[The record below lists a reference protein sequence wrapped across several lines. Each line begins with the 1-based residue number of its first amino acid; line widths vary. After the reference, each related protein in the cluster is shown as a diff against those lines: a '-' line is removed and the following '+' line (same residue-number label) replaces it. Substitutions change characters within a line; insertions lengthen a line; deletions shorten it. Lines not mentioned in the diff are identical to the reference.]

1 MNALLAQQGIDGA
14 IIVFVIYCM
23 AVFGLAIFA
32 NRFGR
37 NKSFLSEFFLGS
49 RTLGV
54 WAFAL
59 TYAATSASGGSFIGF
74 PSLVYTHG
82 WSVGLWIGGYM
93 IVPLVSMGLL
103 AKRMNQMAR
112 KTGAITV
119 PDVLRDRFGSPW
131 FGIVCTAFIVFFL
144 SFNLIAQFKGGS
156 QIIESLLSDQPMFE
170 SAKAWVSS
178 TFGGIPG
185 LGIAS
190 SEPGYFVC
198 LLSFTVIVVVYTA
211 WGGFRAVVWTDVMQG
226 VIMVAGVLFML
237 PLTLYAV
244 GGLGNATAKIAEMTP
259 PEHVHL
265 QLDVQS
271 PAAEE
276 QSLPKA
282 SWLVRKGEQGKTRVF
297 RTKQRATLSVGETQ
311 ARLPNPTVTEG
322 EDHSHWIP
330 VIEITTPGEIVK
342 LSREPDDLPEG
353 WRITPVTSEDW
364 LSRKLEPPQSQYA
377 YGAGQ
382 PGTYLTLPGPD
393 WDRAAGF
400 LSFGLAIS
408 FFLMWNFSGS
418 GQPSNMVR
426 LMAFRDSLTLKRA
439 IFTMA
444 IYYSLIYFPLVVIFV
459 CARVLLPG
467 WEVES
472 DRIMPEMAAKVTE
485 IAGMP
490 WLAGL
495 LVAAPFAAVMST
507 MDSFLLMNASA
518 ITRDVY
524 HRVIRPQASEREL
537 KHLTWAAT
545 FGLGLV
551 AMIAALNPPKFLQ
564 DVIVYTGSGLSTCFL
579 APVFLCLYW
588 RRFNLMGAF
597 SSLLGGFLI
606 YNLLY
611 GIGYAQS
618 NFSVMKA
625 VEPLGLHPFLVGTTA
640 SFVFGIAGALLTA
653 PPDEAIVRKFFYV
666 KKET

>member
-1 MNALLAQQGIDGA
+1 MNTILAQQGINGA
-14 IIVFVIYCM
+14 IVVFVIYCM
-23 AVFGLAIFA
+23 AVFALAILA

-37 NKSFLSEFFLGS
+37 NRSFLSEFFLGS

-156 QIIESLLSDQPMFE
+156 QIIESLLSNQPMFE
-170 SAKAWVSS
+170 AAKTWVSE
-178 TFGGIPG
+178 TFGHLPG
-185 LGIAS
+185 LSVAA
-190 SEPGYFVC
+190 SEPGYFLC
-198 LLSFTVIVVVYTA
+198 LLSFTVIVVLYTA

-259 PEHVHL
+259 PENVHVTL
-265 QLDVQS
+265 Q
-271 PAAEE
+271 AETPSQE
-276 QSLPKA
+276 LRSLPKA
-282 SWLVRKGEQGKTRVF
+282 SWLVVNGEEGKSRVF
-297 RTKQRATLSVGETQ
+297 RTKSRVTIKPGELE
-311 ARLPNPTVTEG
+311 ARLPGSSLTSVV
-322 EDHSHWIP
+322 DHSDWIP
-330 VIEITTPGEIVK
+330 AIEITTPSEIVK
-342 LSREPDDLPEG
+342 LSREVDDLPEG
-353 WRITPVTSEDW
+353 WVVTPVASEDW
-364 LSRKLEPPQSQYA
+364 VARGLEAPRSQYA
-377 YGAGQ
+377 YGANQ
-382 PGTYLTLPGPD
+382 PGTYLSLPGPD
-393 WDRAAGF
+393 WDRTAGF
-400 LSFGLAIS
+400 LSLGLALS

-444 IYYSLIYFPLVVIFV
+444 IYYSLIYFPLVLIFV

-518 ITRDVY
+518 ITRDIY

-545 FGLGLV
+545 LGIGLI

-564 DVIVYTGSGLSTCFL
+564 DVIVYTSSGLSTCFL
-579 APVFLCLYW
+579 APVFFCLYW
-588 RRFNLMGAF
+588 RRFNLTGAF
-597 SSLLGGFLI
+597 SSLLGGFFI
-606 YNLLY
+606 YNVLY
-611 GIGYAQS
+611 GVGYAQTG
-618 NFSVMKA
+618 FTVMKA
-625 VEPLGLHPFLVGTTA
+625 VEPLGLHPFLVGTA
-640 SFVFGIAGALLTA
+640 SSFVFGIVGTLLT
-653 PPDEAIVRKFFYV
+653 PPPAESIVRKFFYV
-666 KKET
+666 KDSK